1 MKTLAE
7 RLNMKEG
14 EFESGMAQVVLNKK
28 GMSIPDLCD
37 AVDTHLADICI
48 YDSDE
53 VFAISSILYDFNARN
68 AQFTGEMTFWFDE
81 S

>member
-1 MKTLAE
+1 MSVD
-7 RLNMKEG
+7 
-14 EFESGMAQVVLNKK
+14 SGDIFSHK
-28 GMSIPDLCD
+28 SIPEM
-37 AVDTHLADICI
+37 HNICI